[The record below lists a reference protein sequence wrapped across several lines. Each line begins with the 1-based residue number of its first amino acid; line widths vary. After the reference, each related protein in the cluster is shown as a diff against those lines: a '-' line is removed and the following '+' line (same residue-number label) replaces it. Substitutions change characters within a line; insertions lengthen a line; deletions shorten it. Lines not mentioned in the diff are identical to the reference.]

1 MFGSIVFSYKGMLD
15 KFMGDAALVIFGA
28 PVEIDNPNIA
38 AVSAACK
45 IMTEF
50 ERLRVIWE
58 KKNKIFAKVG
68 LGIGMSRGHMFLGN
82 VGSSQR
88 LDYTVIGPDVNIAQ
102 RLASETVS
110 GQILITNRVQET
122 LNGRFSVSSE
132 KNMMLR
138 GMEAE
143 VTVYSL
149 SVTEV

>member
-1 MFGSIVFSYKGMLD
+1 
-15 KFMGDAALVIFGA
+15 
-28 PVEIDNPNIA
+28 
-38 AVSAACK
+38 
-45 IMTEF
+45 
-50 ERLRVIWE
+50 
-58 KKNKIFAKVG
+58 
-68 LGIGMSRGHMFLGN
+68 MFLGN

-88 LDYTVIGPDVNIAQ
+88 LDYTVIGRDVNIAQ

-122 LNGRFSVSSE
+122 LHGRFPVSSE
-132 KNMMLR
+132 KNMMLK